1 MVFTVDGVDMLPY
14 IAENGL
20 KWQRNDIDSSDAGR
34 AMNAFMY
41 RGRVAVKI
49 RLDITCRSLYT
60 NEAMTVLNAIFP
72 EYVTVTYDD
81 PLFGERTV
89 QMYSNNVPAT
99 EATIYPD
106 GEALWNDITFP
117 LIER

>member
-20 KWQRNDIDSSDAGR
+20 KWQRNDIDSADAGR

-60 NEAMTVLNAIFP
+60 NEARTVLNAIFP